1 MISSMRDRKFHE
13 DFPVTALLL
22 LFNIAFFFLETIATV
37 KKLGDMSEL
46 DIMIP
51 IDRIV
56 THILGSVSF
65 ADVSDGEYWRLL
77 SAAFL
82 HANAFHLLLNMVVLF
97 DLGKFCEP
105 LLSSWKFLTVYVA
118 SALGSSLVS
127 AGYGWLTNDPRRSAV
142 GASGAL
148 AGMIGLL
155 LVHSIRQRDTD
166 MRDGLL
172 RWILMILVLSF
183 IMPTLIDHA
192 GHAGGFLTGAVFG
205 ISAPTYMTSRAASR
219 WRWPAYVAGAS
230 VLIALGFSAWSYFA
244 SLP

>member
-1 MISSMRDRKFHE
+1 MISSVRERRFHE

-22 LFNIAFFFLETIATV
+22 LFNIAFFFLETIGTLR
-37 KKLGDMSEL
+37 KLGDMSEL
-46 DIMIP
+46 EIMIP
-51 IDRIV
+51 IDPVV

-65 ADVSDGEYWRLL
+65 ADLREGEYWRLL

-82 HANAFHLLLNMVVLF
+82 HGSAFHLLLNMVVLF
-97 DLGKFCEP
+97 DLGRFCEP
-105 LLSSWKFLTVYVA
+105 LLSSWKFLTAYVA
-118 SALGSSLVS
+118 SALGSSLAS
-127 AGYGWLTNDPRRSAV
+127 AGYGWLTGNPFRSSV

-172 RWILMILVLSF
+172 RWILMIVALSF
-183 IMPTLIDHA
+183 IMPSIIDHA

-219 WRWPAYVAGAS
+219 WRWPAYAAGTMG
-230 VLIALGFSAWSYFA
+230 LIALGFSAWSYFA
-244 SLP
+244 S